1 MGFWEKF
8 RENLPYFLDVLIP
21 AAGTTVFI
29 AAGAFVL
36 AIVLGLAIALLQTL
50 RIGLVDAITR
60 TYIEVIRGTPV
71 LAQLFILYFGFNQI
85 GIRFT
90 PVQAA
95 IIGLGCNGAAY
106 LAEVFRAGIQSIHAG
121 QKEAALTV
129 GMTPLMAMRWVIL
142 PQALNVVVPPT
153 TNYSIAL
160 LKDTAVV
167 SAVAAPEIM
176 FKARNLVME
185 TYLSAQIYLLVALMY
200 LAMSLILAW
209 IARLLERRLAVSSAS
224 GARGAGLL

>member
-1 MGFWEKF
+1 MFWQRF
-8 RENLPYFLDVLIP
+8 REELPYFLEVLIP
-21 AAGTTVFI
+21 AAGMTVRI

-36 AIVLGLAIALLQTL
+36 AIVVGLALALLQTF
-50 RIGLVDAITR
+50 RIGLLNVILRA
-60 TYIEVIRGTPV
+60 YIEIVRGTPV
-71 LAQLFILYFGFNQI
+71 LAQLFILYFGLTQV

-95 IIGLGCNGAAY
+95 IIGLGFNGGAY
-106 LAEVFRAGIQSIHAG
+106 LAEVFRAGIESIHRG
-121 QKEAALTV
+121 QMEAALTV
-129 GMTPLMAMRWVIL
+129 GMTPLAAMRWVII
-142 PQALNVVVPPT
+142 PQALRVVVPPT

-176 FKARNLVME
+176 FKARNLVTE

-200 LAMSLILAW
+200 LCMSLILSW
-209 IARLLERRLAVSSAS
+209 ISRRLERRLAASSATGDGS
-224 GARGAGLL
+224 ATFA

>member
-1 MGFWEKF
+1 MLFWERF
-8 RENLPYFLDVLIP
+8 WANLPYFLDVLIP
-21 AAGTTVFI
+21 AAGMTVRI

-36 AIVLGLAIALLQTL
+36 AIAVGLVLALLQTV
-50 RIGLVDAITR
+50 RIALITVVVR
-60 TYIEVIRGTPV
+60 TYIEIIRGTPV
-71 LAQLFILYFGFNQI
+71 LAQLFILYFGLTEV

-95 IIGLGCNGAAY
+95 ILGLGLNGGAY
-106 LAEVFRAGIQSIHAG
+106 LAEVFRSGIQSIHAG
-121 QKEAALTV
+121 QMEAALTV
-129 GMTPLMAMRWVIL
+129 GMTPIAAMRYVVL

-160 LKDTAVV
+160 LKDTAIV

-200 LAMSLILAW
+200 LVMSLILAT
-209 IARLLERRLAVSSAS
+209 ISRRLERRLAVSGS
-224 GARGAGLL
+224 GSLGRPGAA

>member
-1 MGFWEKF
+1 MLFWD
-8 RENLPYFLDVLIP
+8 RLWENLPYFLDVLIP
-21 AAGTTVFI
+21 AAGMTVRI

-36 AIVLGLAIALLQTL
+36 AIVVGLLLALLQT
-50 RIGLVDAITR
+50 IKVAIITLVVR
-60 TYIEVIRGTPV
+60 TYIEIIRGTPV
-71 LAQLFILYFGFNQI
+71 LAQLFILYFGLTEF

-95 IIGLGCNGAAY
+95 ILGLGLNGGAY
-106 LAEVFRAGIQSIHAG
+106 LAEGFRAGIQSIHAG
-121 QKEAALTV
+121 QLEA
-129 GMTPLMAMRWVIL
+129 
-142 PQALNVVVPPT
+142 ALNVVVPPT

-160 LKDTAVV
+160 LKDTAIV

-200 LAMSLILAW
+200 LSMSLILAT
-209 IARLLERRLAVSSAS
+209 ISRRLERRLAVSGSGGVARPSA
-224 GARGAGLL
+224 A